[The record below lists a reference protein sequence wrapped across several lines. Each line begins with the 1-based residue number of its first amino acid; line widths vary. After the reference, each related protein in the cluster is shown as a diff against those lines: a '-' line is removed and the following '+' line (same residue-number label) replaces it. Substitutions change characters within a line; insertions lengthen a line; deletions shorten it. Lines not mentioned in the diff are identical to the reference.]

1 MAAVSLTVLLTCSWI
16 TPLPRPADPQQR
28 HRRVCCCNSAE
39 DGAPGDGSQPD
50 GRRDG
55 QRTSGNDPNTP
66 RPSIGERLD
75 ELLDRPFFDP
85 EERGEDEP
93 GLLRRF
99 RAAFDSDPESASTLF
114 VGLYFAVSDIAPLNP
129 LLCVTLVTPPS
140 RALSRIQTLTPLALA
155 PGGAG
160 SAGGEPEGRA
170 RGRRLPRWRRPVTP
184 ADSRLHATFQNLQN
198 LKP

>member
-1 MAAVSLTVLLTCSWI
+1 MAAVSLAVLLTCSWI
-16 TPLPRPADPQQR
+16 TPLSRPANSQQR

-55 QRTSGNDPNTP
+55 QRTSGNDPNP
-66 RPSIGERLD
+66 RRRPSIGERLD

-155 PGGAG
+155 PGA
-160 SAGGEPEGRA
+160 SRVCAAGRA
-170 RGRRLPRWRRPVTP
+170 ALEALLRDARQPLPVGRRP
-184 ADSRLHATFQNLQN
+184 AGR
-198 LKP
+198 

>member
-1 MAAVSLTVLLTCSWI
+1 MP
-16 TPLPRPADPQQR
+16 TPLADR
-28 HRRVCCCNSAE
+28 KAFLASGNSFYSCQSEPESGIDRIVHGANAE

-55 QRTSGNDPNTP
+55 QRTSGNDPKT

-114 VGLYFAVSDIAPLNP
+114 VGLYFAVSDIAPLIP
-129 LLCVTLVTPPS
+129 LLCVTLV
-140 RALSRIQTLTPLALA
+140 LLAFAQQGVRLWKHCYA
-155 PGGAG
+155 MPDSLCPWDVGLPGGDAYTAKAF
-160 SAGGEPEGRA
+160 SD
-170 RGRRLPRWRRPVTP
+170 LMN
-184 ADSRLHATFQNLQN
+184 F
-198 LKP
+198 

>member
-1 MAAVSLTVLLTCSWI
+1 MAAAVSLTVLLTCSWI

-28 HRRVCCCNSAE
+28 HRRICCCNSAE
-39 DGAPGDGSQPD
+39 DGAPDDGSQPD

-55 QRTSGNDPNTP
+55 QRTSGNDPKT

-155 PGGAG
+155 PGA
-160 SAGGEPEGRA
+160 SRVCAAGRA
-170 RGRRLPRWRRPVTP
+170 ALEALLRDARQPLPVGRRP
-184 ADSRLHATFQNLQN
+184 AGR
-198 LKP
+198 

>member
-1 MAAVSLTVLLTCSWI
+1 MLAAVSLTVLLTCSWI

-28 HRRVCCCNSAE
+28 HQRVCCCNSAE

-55 QRTSGNDPNTP
+55 QRTSGNDPKTP
-66 RPSIGERLD
+66 VPGIGERLD

-114 VGLYFAVSDIAPLNP
+114 VGLYFAV
-129 LLCVTLVTPPS
+129 LLAFAQQGVRLWKHCYAMPDSLCPWDVGL
-140 RALSRIQTLTPLALA
+140 
-155 PGGAG
+155 PGGDAYTAKAF
-160 SAGGEPEGRA
+160 SD
-170 RGRRLPRWRRPVTP
+170 LMN
-184 ADSRLHATFQNLQN
+184 F
-198 LKP
+198 

>member
-16 TPLPRPADPQQR
+16 TPLSRPANSQQR
-28 HRRVCCCNSAE
+28 HRRVRCCNSAE

-55 QRTSGNDPNTP
+55 QRTSGNDPK
-66 RPSIGERLD
+66 SIGERLD

-155 PGGAG
+155 PGASRVCAAG
-160 SAGGEPEGRA
+160 PAGGWGSGA
-170 RGRRLPRWRRPVTP
+170 
-184 ADSRLHATFQNLQN
+184 
-198 LKP
+198 

>member
-1 MAAVSLTVLLTCSWI
+1 MSLPWS
-16 TPLPRPADPQQR
+16 
-28 HRRVCCCNSAE
+28 RRVILLALLLHQTGQALSL
-39 DGAPGDGSQPD
+39 APISWHGGRALSTTVQPRHVSPTLLAKKK
-50 GRRDG
+50 G
-55 QRTSGNDPNTP
+55 

-155 PGGAG
+155 PGA
-160 SAGGEPEGRA
+160 SRVCAAGRA
-170 RGRRLPRWRRPVTP
+170 ALEALLRDARQPLPVGRRP
-184 ADSRLHATFQNLQN
+184 AGR
-198 LKP
+198 

>member
-16 TPLPRPADPQQR
+16 TPLSRPANSQQR

-55 QRTSGNDPNTP
+55 QRTSGNDPKGIGD

-155 PGGAG
+155 PGA
-160 SAGGEPEGRA
+160 SRVCAAGRA
-170 RGRRLPRWRRPVTP
+170 ALEALLRDARQPLPVGRRP
-184 ADSRLHATFQNLQN
+184 AGR
-198 LKP
+198 